1 MFFFS
6 TVVIFQNYVGST
18 SKNLSIYVIKEENLL
33 PVNAPYYVLLNSG
46 FQLTGITGFKLIK
59 VCNL

>member
-33 PVNAPYYVLLNSG
+33 PVNSTILCIIEFRFPVNWDHWL
-46 FQLTGITGFKLIK
+46 
-59 VCNL
+59 